1 MADYIVIFI
10 GACLVN
16 NLILDYLLGISP
28 AVAVSRKVETA
39 IGMSFAMIFTLTIA
53 SFVSY
58 PIKNLL
64 LIPLGMEYLELISFV
79 LVITLSI
86 LIGEKCIQKANPII
100 HKKIT
105 VFIPLTLVNCSGLGV
120 ALLNV
125 QQRYGLFDSLIFGV
139 GTSVG
144 FGLIVVMLAAMRE
157 RIDVADVPKPFQ
169 GASILLITLG
179 IISMAF
185 MGFNGMVSH

>member
-1 MADYIVIFI
+1 MTEYIVIFFS
-10 GACLVN
+10 ACLVN
-16 NLILDYLLGISP
+16 NLILDYLIGISP
-28 AVAVSRKVETA
+28 AVAVSRRVESA
-39 IGMSFAMIFTLTIA
+39 MGLSLAMIFTLTIA

-58 PIKNLL
+58 PIKTLL
-64 LIPLGMEYLELISFV
+64 LIPLGMEYLQLISFV

-86 LIGEKCIQKANPII
+86 LIGEKCIEKIKPLI

-105 VFIPLTLVNCSGLGV
+105 VFIPLTLVNCSALGI

-125 QQRYGLFDSLIFGV
+125 QQTHGFFGSLIFGV
-139 GTSVG
+139 GTSTG

-185 MGFNGMVSH
+185 MGFNGMGSH